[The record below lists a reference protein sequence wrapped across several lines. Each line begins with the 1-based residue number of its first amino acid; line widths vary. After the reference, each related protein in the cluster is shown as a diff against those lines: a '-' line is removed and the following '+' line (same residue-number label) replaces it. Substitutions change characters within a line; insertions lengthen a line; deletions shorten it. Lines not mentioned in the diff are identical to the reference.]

1 MTDILFFFPA
11 TREMRYINPIN
22 RPEMEKLEEKGWA
35 KNPTL
40 FHFYHPVLKKWETDM
55 AENKA
60 LWEAK
65 GYITNAKY
73 IYHPTDGTKLVSV
86 EDAKRAYNNGWYDS
100 PAKFPGNDI
109 GKITTPNISK
119 EAA

>member
-1 MTDILFFFPA
+1 MNDILFFFPA
-11 TREMRYINPIN
+11 TREMRYISPIQRPQIERMKETGWRENPSI
-22 RPEMEKLEEKGWA
+22 L
-35 KNPTL
+35 
-40 FHFYHPVLKKWETDM
+40 HFYNPVLKKYETDL

-65 GYITNAKY
+65 GYFANPTY
-73 IYHPTDGTKLVSV
+73 IYHPTDGTKLVSP
-86 EDAKRAYNNGWYDS
+86 EDAKRAVRNGWYES
-100 PAKFPGNDI
+100 PAQFPGNDI